1 MIAFG
6 KADAAQTTTKQGDFD
21 GDGDGDVDFSDF
33 LLFAAGFGKTSADID
48 FSSVLD
54 LSSNGAV
61 DFDDFLI
68 FATISGSKAGSSE
81 IVR

>member
-1 MIAFG
+1 VIAFG
-6 KADAAQTTTKQGDFD
+6 KADAAQTTTKQGDF
-21 GDGDGDVDFSDF
+21 DGDGDVDFSDF
-33 LLFAAGFGKTSADID
+33 LLFAAGFGKTSADTD